1 MLALHA
7 RRRILGE
14 GLGIDNEKA
23 IRMTSNRF
31 LSNFGEASEV
41 EARVGRVYREKGL
54 EAAFA
59 WIEETLE
66 PLFQKQE
73 RRIAPPPGYK
83 KVVKAKA

>member
-1 MLALHA
+1 
-7 RRRILGE
+7 
-14 GLGIDNEKA
+14 
-23 IRMTSNRF
+23 MTSNRF

-41 EARVGRVYREKGL
+41 EARVGRIYREKGL

-66 PLFQKQE
+66 PLLKKQE

-83 KVVKAKA
+83 KIVKAKA